1 MQLVAPLQGLV
12 KGALGIENRQ
22 QTMSA
27 LKMEEWRK
35 VWRKK
40 KCKVASSNDKLMV
53 GTRMIYKRN
62 MKDGEVEKYECRL
75 AA

>member
-1 MQLVAPLQGLV
+1 
-12 KGALGIENRQ
+12 
-22 QTMSA
+22 
-27 LKMEEWRK
+27 MEEWRR

-40 KCKVASSNDKLMV
+40 KCKVACSNDKLMV

-75 AA
+75 VA